1 MPRKGK
7 RYSKAVESFDMQ
19 QSYGL
24 EGAIA
29 ALKGFPD
36 ARFDE
41 TVEMAMHLGI
51 DPRQADQMVRG
62 TLTLPHGSGRE
73 VKVLVFATGQQ
84 VDAAQEAGAEY
95 VGYEEYVDK
104 IQKEG
109 WVDFDVAIATPETM
123 KEVRKLGRVLGPR
136 GLMPNPKVGTVTD
149 DVATAVKEV
158 KAGKVEY
165 RNDRTANVH
174 VPIGKKSFTAEQ
186 LLDNA
191 VAVFDAISK
200 AKPTAAKGTYIQSV
214 TICSTMSPGIAL
226 DIRELSKG

>member
-7 RYSKAVESFDMQ
+7 RYRKAVEQIDRQ
-19 QSYGL
+19 KAYEL
-24 EGAIA
+24 EGALA
-29 ALKGFPD
+29 VLKEFPN
-36 ARFDE
+36 AKFDE

-62 TLTLPHGSGRE
+62 TLKLPHGSGRE
-73 VKVLVFATGQQ
+73 VKVMVFATGQQ
-84 VDAAQEAGAEY
+84 AEAAKEAGAEH
-95 VGYEEYVDK
+95 VGYEEFVEK
-104 IQKEG
+104 IQKES

-149 DVATAVKEV
+149 DVAKAVQEV

-174 VPIGKKSFTAEQ
+174 VPIGKKSFSAEQ
-186 LLDNA
+186 LKDNA
-191 VAVFDAISK
+191 VAVWDAINK
-200 AKPTAAKGTYIQSV
+200 AKPTAAKGIYIQSV
-214 TICSTMSPGIAL
+214 TICSTMSPGITL
-226 DIRELSKG
+226 DARELSKG

>member
-7 RYSKAVESFDMQ
+7 RYSKAVEQIDRQ
-19 QSYGL
+19 KTYEL
-24 EGAIA
+24 EGALA
-29 ALKGFPD
+29 VLKGFPD
-36 ARFDE
+36 AKFDE

-62 TLTLPHGSGRE
+62 TLKLPHGSGRE
-73 VKVLVFATGQQ
+73 VKVMVFATGQQ
-84 VDAAQEAGAEY
+84 AEAAKEAGAEH
-95 VGYEEYVDK
+95 VGYEEFVEK
-104 IQKEG
+104 IQKES

-149 DVATAVKEV
+149 DVAKAVQEV

-174 VPIGKKSFTAEQ
+174 VPIGKKSFSAEQ
-186 LLDNA
+186 LKDNA
-191 VAVFDAISK
+191 VAVWDAINK
-200 AKPTAAKGTYIQSV
+200 AKPTAAKGIYIQSV
-214 TICSTMSPGIAL
+214 TICSTMSPGITL
-226 DIRELSKG
+226 DARELSKG

>member
-19 QSYGL
+19 KPHGL

-29 ALKGFPD
+29 VLKGFPD
-36 ARFDE
+36 AKFDE

-84 VDAAQEAGAEY
+84 ADAAQEAGAEH
-95 VGYEEYVDK
+95 VGYEEYVEK

-214 TICSTMSPGIAL
+214 TICSTMSPGIEL

>member
-7 RYSKAVESFDMQ
+7 RYSKAVEQIDRQ
-19 QSYGL
+19 KTYEL
-24 EGAIA
+24 EGALA
-29 ALKGFPD
+29 VLKGFPD
-36 ARFDE
+36 AKFDE

-62 TLTLPHGSGRE
+62 TLKLPHGSGRE
-73 VKVLVFATGQQ
+73 VKVMVFATDQQ
-84 VDAAQEAGAEY
+84 AEAAKEAGAEH
-95 VGYEEYVDK
+95 VGYEEFVEK

-149 DVATAVKEV
+149 DVAKAVQEV

-174 VPIGKKSFTAEQ
+174 VPIGKKSFSAEQ
-186 LLDNA
+186 LKDNA
-191 VAVFDAISK
+191 VAVWDAINK
-200 AKPTAAKGTYIQSV
+200 AKPTAAKGIYIQSV
-214 TICSTMSPGIAL
+214 TICSTMSPGITL
-226 DIRELSKG
+226 DARELSKG